1 MQERSHSK
9 ELVLFSFKE
18 QIPRFENEAT
28 HDRWIHFSELD
39 EDVDRTDTWLCK
51 TFDADAA
58 PSSRS
63 WSTAEMKLFG
73 CVWLTPRIGDE
84 VEEHDN
90 DGRCVKVLLDS
101 GWRKLKQRIVSSC
114 ELETIWNS
122 SNWRRKTRPVCSVNV
137 FRQSDE
143 VWARGSRAAWRSQ
156 ILILPSRRENGE
168 TLRSTQRKICLILP
182 SYAPETIRLESKRM
196 HRTSSSWPSNTR
208 KHAPHSMSQTWSE
221 REKSQYITPS
231 VVTSP
236 ANRNAE
242 RKSVQSKW
250 SILERI

>member
-1 MQERSHSK
+1 MKERSHSK
-9 ELVLFSFKE
+9 ELILFSFKE
-18 QIPRFENEAT
+18 QISRFENEVR

-51 TFDADAA
+51 TFDAA

-63 WSTAEMKLFG
+63 WSTAGMKLCG
-73 CVWLTPRIGDE
+73 WVWLTPRIGDE
-84 VEEHDN
+84 EEEHGN

-101 GWRKLKQRIVSSC
+101 GCRKLKQRIVSSW

-143 VWARGSRAAWRSQ
+143 VCARGSRAAWRSQ
-156 ILILPSRRENGE
+156 ILILPNRRENRE
-168 TLRSTQRKICLILP
+168 TLRSKQMRIWSILP
-182 SYAPETIRLESKRM
+182 SYAPETMRLESKRM

-221 REKSQYITPS
+221 REKSQYIRPT
-231 VVTSP
+231 VTSP
-236 ANRNAE
+236 ANHNVE
-242 RKSVQSKW
+242 RKSVQSRW
-250 SILERI
+250 PILERI